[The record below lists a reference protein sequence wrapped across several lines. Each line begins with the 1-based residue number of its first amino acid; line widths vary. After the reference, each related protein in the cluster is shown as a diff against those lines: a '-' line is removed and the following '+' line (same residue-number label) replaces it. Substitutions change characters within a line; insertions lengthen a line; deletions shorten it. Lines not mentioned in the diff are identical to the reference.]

1 MTYQEVYEIISNT
14 EGKSSN
20 VWITSNESGK
30 RYKMNLHISSANILK
45 IKTPTT
51 RGEGYNVTNV
61 SADKWKSVELCK
73 KVKRNKN
80 KGTGKM

>member
-1 MTYQEVYEIISNT
+1 MTYQEVYELISGT

-45 IKTPTT
+45 IKTPST

-61 SADKWKSVELCK
+61 STEKWKSVTLCRK
-73 KVKRNKN
+73 TAHGKDKE
-80 KGTGKM
+80 TGKK